1 MATTDE
7 VRVRKLFTPDPAVAA
22 ILANHPPGWI
32 GTTHRNGQ
40 SIAMCLKEAWVNPP
54 SAQVPMKGIGGHVH
68 SDDPFYFFVDDQ
80 SPASLA

>member
-1 MATTDE
+1 MARDE
-7 VRVRKLFTPDPAVAA
+7 AAIVRRLLALDPNVAA
-22 ILANHPPGWI
+22 ILSRHPPGWI